1 MSRECSD
8 DETAAEFADGS
19 LLSTTTKSHFNELSM
34 KKIFVGL
41 SVTFL
46 VGFISLEIENIFN
59 PSDSG
64 DMRWVNYEITEYKAN
79 RGDVKSKIQL
89 LIYYQYNDN
98 NLRGGEIADL
108 LKDIVDRGYGGV
120 KNGGDGV
127 VVDLI
132 NECEKRRLFKPS
144 DVADA
149 FKMIKTAG
157 GGLTSLGYDI
167 EKRWRNGDFP
177 NCPAPESSK

>member
-1 MSRECSD
+1 
-8 DETAAEFADGS
+8 
-19 LLSTTTKSHFNELSM
+19 M
-34 KKIFVGL
+34 KKIFIGL
-41 SVTFL
+41 SVIFL
-46 VGFISLEIENIFN
+46 VGLISLEIENIFN

-64 DMRWVNYEITEYKAN
+64 DMRWVNYQIKKYKAN
-79 RGDVKSKIQL
+79 RGDIKSKVHL

-98 NLRGGEIADL
+98 NMRGGEIANL
-108 LKDIVDRGYGGV
+108 LKDIVGRGYGGV

-149 FKMIKTAG
+149 FEMIKIAG
-157 GGLTSLGYDI
+157 GGLTPLGQDL

-177 NCPAPESSK
+177 NCPPPESLK